1 MELATIKIDEG
12 ACRRFSRSPD
22 LVQLLEDQG
31 QLADI
36 VAELKKYC
44 PKDTGKGAESID
56 YELDESGE
64 FWHVTYGKKFFYLYF
79 PEVGTE
85 HQPARPW
92 IRPVADRLT
101 TR

>member
-1 MELATIKIDEG
+1 MSATVKIDER
-12 ACRRFSRSPD
+12 ACVRFSRSPD
-22 LVQLLEDQG
+22 LVELLEEQG
-31 QLADI
+31 QLDDV

-44 PKDTGKGAESID
+44 PKDTGKGAESIG

-64 FWHVTYGKKFFYLYF
+64 FWHVSYSKEHFYLYF
-79 PEVGTE
+79 IEVGTE
-85 HQPARPW
+85 KLPARPW